1 VDRAEPTVQYLKY
14 VRPVA
19 ESLCDRFVVML
30 DGRDKGVRIK
40 PENLKPL
47 PRETG
52 NSAFTG
58 LVKERT

>member
-1 VDRAEPTVQYLKY
+1 VQYLKY
-14 VRPVA
+14 VRLVT